1 MYRKLAMFLVVLL
14 VAVTGCLHKNA
25 GNSIVVS
32 AMTATDPESSQNE
45 SVFRLGFEQEL
56 VEVFVQTHI
65 IGVHGEDQFYSV
77 GVAATLEDAGVLGQP
92 YFGYF
97 AGLPTENEDGGF
109 HGPLAGTRYRIS
121 DNVDFVTEGWFRSA
135 NGPLANMDYF
145 DEWKLVAGPRYR
157 F

>member
-1 MYRKLAMFLVVLL
+1 MKIRMLTIAVMAL
-14 VAVTGCLHKNA
+14 VALTGCLHQNKSNA
-25 GNSIVVS
+25 IVVS
-32 AMTATDPESSQNE
+32 AMTATDPESAQNE
-45 SVFRLGFEQEL
+45 SVFRVGFEQEL
-56 VEVFVQTHI
+56 VEVFVQTHL

-77 GVAATLEDAGVLGQP
+77 GIAASLEDAGPLGQP

-121 DNVDFVTEGWFRSA
+121 DNVDFAVEGWFRSF
-135 NGPLANMDYF
+135 NGSLRDRDYAE
-145 DEWKLVAGPRYR
+145 EWRAVAGPRYR

>member
-1 MYRKLAMFLVVLL
+1 MKRLMLTIAVVLL
-14 VAVTGCLHKNA
+14 VAATGCLHQNKSNA
-25 GNSIVVS
+25 IVVS
-32 AMTATDPESSQNE
+32 AMTATDPESAQNE

-56 VEVFVQTHI
+56 VEVFVQTHL

-77 GVAATLEDAGVLGQP
+77 GIAASLEDAGPLGQP

-109 HGPLAGTRYRIS
+109 HGPLAGTRYKIS
-121 DNVDFVTEGWFRSA
+121 DNVDFAVEGWFRSA
-135 NGPLANMDYF
+135 NGPLKNMDYF
-145 DEWKLVAGPRYR
+145 DRWKAVAGPRYR